1 MSHNDC
7 PPKSWSLWDYFVIR
21 VCKQSWRAPLPTGA
35 KFMGPANYV
44 FFYFLL
50 LIDLFIFLEKKKKK
64 QQKTTSLSALVTQL
78 QPHENAGAVHDA
90 VVLKY

>member
-1 MSHNDC
+1 MTVLQRAEASEIILWSESVNRADVHR
-7 PPKSWSLWDYFVIR
+7 SQQGQSLWARQI
-21 VCKQSWRAPLPTGA
+21 
-35 KFMGPANYV
+35 M
-44 FFYFLL
+44 FFFIFYYW
-50 LIDLFIFLEKKKKK
+50 LIYLFFLEKKKKK

>member
-35 KFMGPANYV
+35 KFMGPANYG

>member
-7 PPKSWSLWDYFVIR
+7 PPKSWSLWDYFVIWI
-21 VCKQSWRAPLPTGA
+21 CKQSWRAPLPTGA

-44 FFYFLL
+44 VFIF
-50 LIDLFIFLEKKKKK
+50 IDLFFSEKKKRKR
-64 QQKTTSLSALVTQL
+64 QKTTSLSVLVTQL

>member
-44 FFYFLL
+44 FFIFYYW
-50 LIDLFIFLEKKKKK
+50 LIYLFFLEKKKKK

>member
-1 MSHNDC
+1 MTVLQRAEASEIIL
-7 PPKSWSLWDYFVIR
+7 WSESVN
-21 VCKQSWRAPLPTGA
+21 RADVHRSQRA

-64 QQKTTSLSALVTQL
+64 TTSLSALVTQL

>member
-35 KFMGPANYV
+35 KFMGPANYG

-64 QQKTTSLSALVTQL
+64 QLRCQR
-78 QPHENAGAVHDA
+78 
-90 VVLKY
+90 

>member
-64 QQKTTSLSALVTQL
+64 QQKTTLLSALVTQL

>member
-1 MSHNDC
+1 MTVLQRAEASEIILWSESVNRADVHR
-7 PPKSWSLWDYFVIR
+7 SQQGQSLWARQIMF
-21 VCKQSWRAPLPTGA
+21 L
-35 KFMGPANYV
+35 V
-44 FFYFLL
+44 FFL
-50 LIDLFIFLEKKKKK
+50 LIDLFIFLEKKKKI

>member
-35 KFMGPANYV
+35 KFMGLANYV

-50 LIDLFIFLEKKKKK
+50 LIDLFIFLEKKKKN

>member
-35 KFMGPANYV
+35 KFMGPANC

>member
-44 FFYFLL
+44 FFFLLL

>member
-1 MSHNDC
+1 MTVLQRAEASEIILWSESVNRADVHR
-7 PPKSWSLWDYFVIR
+7 SQQGQSLWARQIMF
-21 VCKQSWRAPLPTGA
+21 
-35 KFMGPANYV
+35 

-50 LIDLFIFLEKKKKK
+50 LIDWFIFLEKKKKK

>member
-1 MSHNDC
+1 MTVLQRAEASEIILWSESVNRADVHR
-7 PPKSWSLWDYFVIR
+7 SQQGQSLWARQIMF
-21 VCKQSWRAPLPTGA
+21 
-35 KFMGPANYV
+35 